1 MYNYLEIKRLFK
13 VNYLKLNLK
22 LVQGPIHSLEKAKSK
37 IPVNQN
43 VGGIVAGTAFA
54 GVLAESSS
62 LLSSAPIL
70 VLAGKAK
77 DGITF
82 TGEIEGHSLLGQ
94 FTKARF
100 KENDELIAIIR
111 EKPVDGRYQV
121 YAIIDPKSGLLY
133 MIYEMGRSVKM
144 GYKAI
149 IKQVFYFSLTSW
161 VVISFLLMLFYLFDF
176 SYNSNTFF
184 NLISSILIMLV
195 ISIVFSTFVNYFAFR
210 KSYENFGTLSEQIF
224 EKLGFEHPKEQDFY
238 NDYLINDGINI
249 SVMDYRKNLKGQDP
263 YPEEYFD
270 KKRAVETLN

>member
-1 MYNYLEIKRLFK
+1 M
-13 VNYLKLNLK
+13 KLNLK

-43 VGGIVAGTAFA
+43 VGGIAAGTAFA

-62 LLSSAPIL
+62 LLTSAPIL
-70 VLAGKAK
+70 VMAGKAK

-82 TGEIEGHSLLGQ
+82 TGKIEGHSLLGQ
-94 FTKARF
+94 FTTARF
-100 KENDELIAIIR
+100 KENDELIAVIND
-111 EKPVDGRYQV
+111 KPVDGRYQV

-149 IKQVFYFSLTSW
+149 MMQTYYFTLITWGVIAILMLLFYILKFSYSW
-161 VVISFLLMLFYLFDF
+161 DSFLRLIIWTFWGIFGVGALMG
-176 SYNSNTFF
+176 
-184 NLISSILIMLV
+184 
-195 ISIVFSTFVNYFAFR
+195 FVNYFGYK

-238 NDYLINDGINI
+238 NDFLTDDGVQI
-249 SVMDYRKNLKGQDP
+249 SVMKYRNKLKGQDP
-263 YPEEYFD
+263 YPEDYFD
-270 KKRAVETLN
+270 KKKVNE

>member
-1 MYNYLEIKRLFK
+1 M
-13 VNYLKLNLK
+13 KLNLK

-43 VGGIVAGTAFA
+43 VGGIATGTAFA

-62 LLSSAPIL
+62 LLTSAPIL
-70 VLAGKAK
+70 VMAGKAK

-82 TGEIEGHSLLGQ
+82 TGKIEGHSLLGQ
-94 FTKARF
+94 FTTARF
-100 KENDELIAIIR
+100 KENDELIAVIS

-121 YAIIDPKSGLLY
+121 YAILDPKSGLLY

-149 IKQVFYFSLTSW
+149 MMQTYYFTLITWGVIAILMLLFYILKFSYSW
-161 VVISFLLMLFYLFDF
+161 DSFLRLIIWTFWGIFGVGALMG
-176 SYNSNTFF
+176 
-184 NLISSILIMLV
+184 
-195 ISIVFSTFVNYFAFR
+195 FVNYFGYK
-210 KSYENFGTLSEQIF
+210 KSYENFGNLSEQIF
-224 EKLGFEHPKEQDFY
+224 EKLGFDDPKEQDFY

-263 YPEEYFD
+263 YPEDYFY
-270 KKRAVETLN
+270 KKSAVETLN

>member
-1 MYNYLEIKRLFK
+1 MTGLQ
-13 VNYLKLNLK
+13 LNLK
-22 LVQGPIHSLEKAKSK
+22 LVEGPIHSLEKAKSK

-43 VGGIVAGTAFA
+43 VGGIAAGTTFA

-62 LLSSAPIL
+62 LLTSAPIL
-70 VLAGKAK
+70 VMAGKAK

-94 FTKARF
+94 FTTARF
-100 KENDELIAIIR
+100 KENDELIAVIN

-121 YAIIDPKSGLLY
+121 YAILDPKSGLLY

-161 VVISFLLMLFYLFDF
+161 VVISFLLVLFYLFDF

-195 ISIVFSTFVNYFAFR
+195 MSIVFSSFINYFGFR

-238 NDYLINDGINI
+238 NEFLTDDGVQI
-249 SVMDYRKNLKGQDP
+249 SVMKYRNKLKGPDP
-263 YPEEYFD
+263 YPEDYFD
-270 KKRAVETLN
+270 KKKVSE